1 MAIVIL
7 GTILPTGIFPGTGED
22 IGYIVNR
29 KYIVYP
35 TYIHY
40 TDILHNNYFI
50 HYKAIEDQVHAF
62 NPES

>member
-1 MAIVIL
+1 MAIEIL
-7 GTILPTGIFPGTGED
+7 GTILPTSMFPGTGGD
-22 IGYIVNR
+22 IGYIVNW
-29 KYIVYP
+29 KDIVYP

-50 HYKAIEDQVHAF
+50 HYKAIKDQVHAF